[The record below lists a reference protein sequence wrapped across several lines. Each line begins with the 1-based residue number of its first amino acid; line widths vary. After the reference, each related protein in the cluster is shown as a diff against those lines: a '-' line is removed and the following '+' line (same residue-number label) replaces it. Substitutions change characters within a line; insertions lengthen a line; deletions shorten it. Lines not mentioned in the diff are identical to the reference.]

1 MAADPVAFNT
11 RDDDKIEGLI
21 RARRVLARYN
31 ATGPEDADERRTIL
45 TELFGELAPGVWV
58 EPPFYCDFGDNIRFG
73 PGCFVNLN
81 CVILDGA
88 AVEIGA
94 GTLLGPGVQ
103 IYATS
108 HPMDPDARIY
118 EVDGV
123 PSYRTFAK
131 PVVIGERVW
140 IGGGAM
146 IMPGVHVGDGSTI
159 GAGAVVTKD
168 VPERVFV
175 AGNPARVI
183 RRL

>member
-1 MAADPVAFNT
+1 MTSDPIAFNT
-11 RDDDKIEGLI
+11 RDDDKIEGLM

-31 ATGPEDADERRTIL
+31 ATGPDDAEARRDIL
-45 TELFGELAPGVWV
+45 VELFGDLAPGVWI

-88 AVEIGA
+88 SVEIGS

-108 HPMDPDARIY
+108 HPMDPDERIY

-131 PVVIGERVW
+131 PVVIGEKVW

-146 IMPGVHVGDGSTI
+146 IMPGERIGDGTTI
-159 GAGAVVTKD
+159 GAGSVVTKD
-168 VPERVFV
+168 VPSRVFA